1 MFQTWWAAGSLN
13 GVARGEGP
21 GARSGLGFGGRWCVR
36 AGWPPAAEDRPPTG
50 ANLRKALGGLPAPP
64 MSLAVT
70 TSMSA
75 PVLCVLPLQPTF
87 LSPVLELW
95 LLYSFPDIQHM
106 SLGRPRPWK
115 LLCDSDCCLLQQNLA
130 VLWTAVPR
138 GWVSG
143 PVKCRPEQPGLLQCV
158 CVGKAM
164 VPEHKSAHTPPA

>member
-1 MFQTWWAAGSLN
+1 
-13 GVARGEGP
+13 
-21 GARSGLGFGGRWCVR
+21 
-36 AGWPPAAEDRPPTG
+36 
-50 ANLRKALGGLPAPP
+50 
-64 MSLAVT
+64 
-70 TSMSA
+70 MSA

-87 LSPVLELW
+87 LSPVLESW

-130 VLWTAVPR
+130 MLWTAVPR

-143 PVKCRPEQPGLLQCV
+143 PVRCRPEQPGLLQRV

-164 VPEHKSAHTPPA
+164 VPEHTSCLESFTVPIVLQGKSEICPMSLRCLLC